1 MGCVR
6 EASGRDDHLRREEA
20 ARLLVDALRGVT
32 APEVAATLPDVLDE
46 LCGTAYE
53 RAETQG
59 ALLLC
64 GRGHPA
70 VEVLLEMTEPVPLRS
85 TRAARKALELCRDEV
100 APLSDGASIWGVG
113 RAALGADAA
122 RADLLEVRF
131 AGRVRWEL
139 RRGGET
145 LVAVE
150 ARPPPAAHP
159 VLDRAR
165 LDALVAEVQ
174 GGRGEGRPERIAAAL
189 EAVLAVG
196 RGITVVVSADAPAEA
211 RRLAGQ
217 GTAIAPRALDPG
229 ALQAATGIGGAILL
243 DPAGTCHAI
252 GVILDGVAS
261 ARGERSRGSRYN
273 SAANYVRGRK
283 GTLAVVISD
292 DGTVDLLRG

>member
-6 EASGRDDHLRREEA
+6 EASGRDDRWRLEEA
-20 ARLLVDALRGVT
+20 RRLLVDAFRGVA
-32 APEVAATLPDVLDE
+32 APEAAATLPDALDA

-53 RAETQG
+53 RGETQG

-70 VEVLLEMTEPVPLRS
+70 VEALLEMTEPVPLRS
-85 TRAARKALELCRDEV
+85 TRAARKALELCCGDV
-100 APLSDGASIWGVG
+100 APLSDGTSIWGVG
-113 RAALGADAA
+113 RAALGAD
-122 RADLLEVRF
+122 LLEVRF
-131 AGRVRWEL
+131 EGRARWEL

-150 ARPPPAAHP
+150 ARPSPAVHP
-159 VLDRAR
+159 ALDRAR
-165 LDALVAEVQ
+165 LDELVREVQ
-174 GGRGEGRPERIAAAL
+174 GGRGDGRPERIAAAL

-196 RGITVVVSADAPAEA
+196 RGITVVVSTDAPAEA
-211 RRLAGQ
+211 RRLAAQ
-217 GTAIAPRALDPG
+217 GTPIAPRALDRG

-261 ARGERSRGSRYN
+261 AHGERSRGSRFN
-273 SAANYVRGRK
+273 SASNYVRGRK
-283 GTLAVVISD
+283 GALAVVISD